1 MRSTRDGSPHCL
13 RRGARL
19 CSARACKPLHAGPRP
34 NQRTI
39 KRSARKARER
49 ACACQRQAT
58 TAQSAKATGA
68 PTKGRW
74 CIQHTMSLPQVQK
87 RLLVSVSRAFDE
99 CILAGRHAFPPSVSI
114 VHSKEGKRF
123 PTPFVLANPSQGCSP
138 RSSPGAGHPIQLD
151 RKRCLC
157 YCSRTALVHQQG
169 VREVPGGNSGSSTH
183 HLPRRW
189 RRHE

>member
-1 MRSTRDGSPHCL
+1 MRSTRDGSPHRL

-58 TAQSAKATGA
+58 TAQSARATGA

-99 CILAGRHAFPPSVSI
+99 CILAGRHAFPPPVAI
-114 VHSKEGKRF
+114 VHPKGGKRF
-123 PTPFVLANPSQGCSP
+123 PTPLCTRKPLARLLAEEFTRCRTS
-138 RSSPGAGHPIQLD
+138 HPTRQ
-151 RKRCLC
+151 K
-157 YCSRTALVHQQG
+157 
-169 VREVPGGNSGSSTH
+169 EVPVLLFSYGSCTST
-183 HLPRRW
+183 RGERGTG
-189 RRHE
+189 REQ